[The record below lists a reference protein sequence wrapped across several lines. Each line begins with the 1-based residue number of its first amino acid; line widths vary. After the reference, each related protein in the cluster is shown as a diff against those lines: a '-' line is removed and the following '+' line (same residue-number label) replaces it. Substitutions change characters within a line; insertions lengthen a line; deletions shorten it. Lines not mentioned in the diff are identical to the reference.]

1 MTFQK
6 ILIIQTAFI
15 GDVILATALIEK
27 LKHHFPEGKI
37 DFLLRKGNESLLI
50 DHPKLN
56 KVLIWNKKDGKIK
69 NLLKTLNQIRDTK
82 YDLVVNIQR
91 FTSSGIFTAFSQ
103 GTKTIGFNKNP
114 LSVLFTQKIKHD
126 FQKGIH
132 EIDRNLSLIS
142 TITDHQRF
150 LPKLYPTQKDYQ
162 HIEKFQSDP
171 YICMAPNSVWFT
183 KQYPM
188 EKWIEL
194 IQKIPFEGKI
204 YLLGAPGDKSNCE
217 EIIAKS
223 ENKNV
228 ENLAGKLSLLQSAA
242 LMEASEM
249 NYVNDSAPMHLA
261 SAMNAKTCAIFCSTI
276 PEFGYGPLS
285 EKSKIIQVEESLSC
299 RPCGLHGHKQC
310 PKGHFKCGMDI
321 NTDKLIQVYTQFNS

>member
-1 MTFQK
+1 MTLRK

-27 LKHHFPEGKI
+27 LNQHLPEAKI
-37 DFLLRKGNESLLI
+37 DFLLRKGNEGLLHG
-50 DHPKLN
+50 HPKLN
-56 KVLIWNKKDGKIK
+56 KVLIWNKKEGKIK
-69 NLLKTLNQIRDTK
+69 NLFKTLNKIRASN

-103 GTKTIGFNKNP
+103 ATQTIGFHKNP
-114 LSVLFTQKIKHD
+114 LSFLFTDKIKHD
-126 FQKGIH
+126 FQEGIH

-142 TITDHQRF
+142 GITDTKRA
-150 LPKLYPTQKDYQ
+150 LPKLYPSREDYQ
-162 HIEKFQSDP
+162 QIKNLQTEP
-171 YICMAPNSVWFT
+171 YICLAPNSVWFT

-188 EKWIEL
+188 EKWIEF
-194 IQKIPFEGKI
+194 IQKFQYQGKL

-223 ENKNV
+223 GKENI

-242 LMEASEM
+242 LMESAEM

-261 SAMNAKTCAIFCSTI
+261 SAMNAKTCAIFCSTV
-276 PEFGYGPLS
+276 PAFGYGPLS
-285 EKSKIIQVEESLSC
+285 EKSTIIQVDEMLNC
-299 RPCGLHGHKQC
+299 RPCGLHGHRQC
-310 PKGHFKCGMDI
+310 PKGHFKCGKDI
-321 NTDKLIQVYTQFNS
+321 KTEKLIEVYANFNN